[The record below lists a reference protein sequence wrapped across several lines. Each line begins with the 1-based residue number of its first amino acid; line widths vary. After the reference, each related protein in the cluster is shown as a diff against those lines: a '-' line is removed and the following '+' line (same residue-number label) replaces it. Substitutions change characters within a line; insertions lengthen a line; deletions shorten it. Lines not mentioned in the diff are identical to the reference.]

1 MRKTAAIG
9 LSPRQRRTRE
19 VFMKKELD
27 LTQGNVL
34 GILIRFA
41 LPFLFASFMQAFYGA
56 VDLYVVGRF
65 GGAADIAAVNIG
77 SQVMQIITSFI
88 IGISMGVTVRLAHH
102 IGSKDHEEAARTVG
116 NAVILFLGIA
126 LVITPLMTWQSDDI
140 VLLMET
146 PAAAV
151 ARTANYVFI
160 CSIGLPFII
169 AYNVIAALLRGV
181 GDSKTPMY
189 FIGVACVVNVIADF
203 ALVGGLSMGVAGAA
217 LATVLAQTISS
228 LCGIIYLI
236 HHGFPFD
243 FQKKHI
249 KWKGKN
255 LRRILVVGLPIAMQD
270 TLINIAF
277 IALTVIAN
285 FRGLI
290 ASSAVGVTEK
300 LIMFMFLVP
309 SAMLSAISAITAQNM
324 GAGKRERAVLAVK
337 YGILITAV
345 FGAIM
350 CAASWLIPD
359 LLTGIFTKDP
369 AVIEAAGEYLR
380 TYSIDC
386 ILVAFTF
393 CVNGYLCGQDKSIVT
408 FIHNTISIFIV
419 RIPVA
424 YLLSELFADSLLPMG
439 LASPLGSVLSIL
451 ILLIYFS
458 YVKRRGGR
466 QRKD

>member
-1 MRKTAAIG
+1 
-9 LSPRQRRTRE
+9 
-19 VFMKKELD
+19 MKKELD

-34 GILIRFA
+34 GILVRFA

-102 IGSKDHEEAARTVG
+102 IGSKDHLEAASTVG
-116 NAVILFLGIA
+116 SAIMLFIGIA
-126 LVITPLMTWQSDDI
+126 LAVTPLMAWQSSNI

-146 PAAAV
+146 PADAA
-151 ARTANYVFI
+151 ARTANYVLI
-160 CSIGLPFII
+160 CAIGSPFII
-169 AYNVIAALLRGV
+169 AYNVIAAILRGV

-189 FIGVACVVNVIADF
+189 FIGVACVVNVAGDF
-203 ALVGGLSMGVAGAA
+203 ALVGGFHMGVAGAA

-228 LCGIIYLI
+228 LCGIIYLV

-249 KWKGKN
+249 KWKSASVK
-255 LRRILVVGLPIAMQD
+255 RILVVGLPIAMQD

-324 GAGKRERAVLAVK
+324 GAGKKDRAARTVK
-337 YGILITAV
+337 YGIVITAV
-345 FGAIM
+345 FGAVM
-350 CAASWLIPD
+350 CAASWLMPD
-359 LLTGIFTKDP
+359 ALTGIFTKDP
-369 AVIEAAGEYLR
+369 AVIKAAGEYLR

-393 CVNGYLCGQDKSIVT
+393 CVNGYLCGQDKSMVT
-408 FIHNTISIFIV
+408 FVHNTISIFV
-419 RIPVA
+419 MRIPAA
-424 YLLSELFADSLLPMG
+424 YLLSKLYADSLLPMG

-451 ILLIYFS
+451 ILLGYFAS
-458 YVKRRGGR
+458 MKKR
-466 QRKD
+466 QQ